1 MTPRP
6 ATRWR
11 PATGQRLAARLV
23 CALFAAGLLS
33 AAPLA
38 PVAAEPPVI
47 RFEAGADVL
56 TLDRSAIESAE
67 IPDGHTAYVSG
78 HQDLVPLLIRF
89 TPDVSRALE
98 EMTARHVGE
107 TVFILI
113 DGALVSRPVVREA
126 ISSGGVIITNLDRNV
141 AAAVISAVQ
150 APAAQ

>member
-6 ATRWR
+6 TTGWR
-11 PATGQRLAARLV
+11 RAVRLG
-23 CALFAAGLLS
+23 CALIAAGLLG
-33 AAPLA
+33 AAAAGPA
-38 PVAAEPPVI
+38 AAEPPEI

-89 TPDVSRALE
+89 TPDVARALE

-113 DGALVSRPVVREA
+113 DGALVSRPVVREP

-141 AAAVISAVQ
+141 AASVISAIQ